1 MPFKK
6 RLLYSP
12 IPVAPSIGSVAA
24 WVAGLV
30 TGLMLSSISQ
40 NSYAQ
45 LPQTTCRANAA
56 GDGWICETTEP
67 GVSAI
72 PVPVPE
78 TREARVAEPEIESVD
93 IPPPVVE
100 TDAEPAATTEPD
112 IDSSGV
118 SISPATAVPGD
129 RDPLEDDPDSEA
141 EPIAPATR
149 AFAAGDDLDWIPRA
163 VMTEEQLATLQ
174 PNCCGAFVDPGG
186 FEKNTDNIP
195 QSAATIFSTSA
206 GIRQLSPNLI
216 TVDGDILVQ
225 QGYRRMQNNGLT
237 TLDRNENT
245 VLMQGEVVF
254 REPNVLIQG
263 SSAFIDNDE
272 GTSRIENAQYVLHD
286 IGAHGRSGSI
296 VYTSDSGLLSI
307 ENGEFSRC
315 EPESNFWHIEAKNIV
330 LDQQRG
336 RGYAQAARL
345 YIKNL
350 PVFYYPFTLQ
360 FPLGDERISGF
371 LAPSTG
377 STRNGGTDFEL
388 PYYLNLA
395 PNYDATIS
403 PRIISDRGV
412 LTSTEFRYLSQR
424 SMNTLNMSYLGGDKL
439 FDADTVNIP
448 GSDSPAAEDRWF
460 LGYEHLGNLGRN
472 WTTFVDYNTVSDDD
486 YFYDL
491 GSNGLNTS
499 SRTHLNRQ
507 GWLSYRS
514 DYLRGNIKVQ
524 RIQIIDPLFTEG
536 GQATP
541 YDHLPQLNFES
552 DAYLAGGFRVG
563 LTGQV
568 TAFDRSLD
576 EDLFSPARLE
586 DGVLVT
592 GERLNLEPA
601 ISWSLESPGWFL
613 RANAKYVYKAY
624 TLEDQAIGTVDD
636 PDLGVGVYSFDSGLI
651 FERTMSR
658 GYTQTLEPRVFYL
671 FSEFEEQ
678 DQLPL
683 FDTSE
688 LSFSFSQLFRDDRFS
703 GGDRVADA
711 DQVTVALTTRLFDAL
726 GRERAR
732 LGIGQIKYFE
742 DRLVTMKSPS
752 QSFIPRSSML
762 FTKSALAGEFAYSFS
777 ENWRLNADIQ
787 WNQETDEVD
796 EGSFTLRYHGDN
808 SHLLN
813 LSYRFRGLALNPNL
827 PIFPGSSK
835 TIDTR
840 IKQTVFSGVWP
851 LNEKWK
857 LLGRWNYDHSNS
869 RNLESF
875 VGIEY
880 SNCCA
885 TMRLIGR
892 EWVDEDELFLPNIE
906 PNRGI
911 FVQFTLNGLGNIT
924 GGGVSS
930 LLRDGIWGFR
940 EPDYE

>member
-6 RLLYSP
+6 CPLSASIAR
-12 IPVAPSIGSVAA
+12 IPSIGSVSG
-24 WVAGLV
+24 VLTGLL

-40 NSYAQ
+40 HSYAQ
-45 LPQTTCRANAA
+45 IPQTSCRANAA
-56 GDGWICETTEP
+56 GDGWICVTTEP
-67 GVSAI
+67 GGT
-72 PVPVPE
+72 VPLP
-78 TREARVAEPEIESVD
+78 APL
-93 IPPPVVE
+93 PE
-100 TDAEPAATTEPD
+100 TDAETEAAQPEVEPVDEPPAVLETDAESAAATEPG
-112 IDSSGV
+112 IDSSSV
-118 SISPATAVPGD
+118 VIPPGSTD
-129 RDPLEDDPDSEA
+129 AGAANRAGESEQ
-141 EPIAPATR
+141 IAPAVR
-149 AFAAGDDLDWIPRA
+149 AFAAGDDLDWVPREA
-163 VMTEEQLATLQ
+163 MTVEQLATLQ

-186 FEKNTDNIP
+186 VERNADNNP
-195 QSAATIFSTSA
+195 QDTATFFNTSA
-206 GIRQLSPNLI
+206 GIQQISPNLI
-216 TVDGDILVQ
+216 TVDGDIVVQ
-225 QGYRRMQNNGLT
+225 QGYRRMQNNDIT
-237 TLDRNENT
+237 TIDRNGNT

-296 VYTSDSGLLSI
+296 VYTSASGLVSI

-315 EPESNFWHIEAKNIV
+315 EPESNFWHIEARNII

-345 YIKNL
+345 YVKNV

-377 STRNGGTDFEL
+377 STRSGGADFEL

-403 PRIISDRGV
+403 PRFISDRGV
-412 LTSTEFRYLSQR
+412 LTSTEFRFLSR
-424 SMNTLNMSYLGGDKL
+424 GSMNTLNMSYLGGDKL
-439 FDADTVNIP
+439 FDPDTVNIP

-460 LGYEHLGNLGRN
+460 LGYEHAGNLSRN
-472 WTTFVDYNTVSDDD
+472 LSTFIDYNAVSDDD

-491 GSNGLNTS
+491 GSNGLNTT

-507 GWLSYRS
+507 GQLSFRS
-514 DYLRGNIKVQ
+514 DYLRGNINVQ
-524 RIQIIDPLFTEG
+524 RTQIIDPLFTEG
-536 GQATP
+536 GQAPP
-541 YDHLPQLNFES
+541 YDRLPQLNFQS
-552 DAYLAGGFRVG
+552 DAYLAAGFRVG
-563 LTGQV
+563 LSGQI

-576 EDLFSPARLE
+576 EDLFSPTRIENGA
-586 DGVLVT
+586 LVT

-601 ISWSLESPGWFL
+601 INWSLETPGWFL

-624 TLEDQAIGTVDD
+624 TLEDQAIGTLDD
-636 PDLGVGVYSFDSGLI
+636 PDLGVAVYGFDSGLI
-651 FERTMSR
+651 FERTMSS
-658 GYTQTLEPRVFYL
+658 GYTQTLEPRALYL

-688 LSFSFSQLFRDDRFS
+688 LNFSFSQLFRDDRFS

-711 DQVTVALTTRLFDAL
+711 DQVSVALTTRVLDPL

-732 LGIGQIKYFE
+732 LSIGQIKYFD
-742 DRLVTMKSPS
+742 DRLVTMRSPS
-752 QSFIPRSSML
+752 QAFVPRHSTL
-762 FTKSALAGEFAYSFS
+762 ATKSALAGEFAYSFL
-777 ENWRLNADIQ
+777 ENWQLHADVQ
-787 WNQETDEVD
+787 WNQESEEID
-796 EGSFTLRYHGDN
+796 EGSFALRYHGDN

-813 LSYRFRGLALNPNL
+813 LSYRFRGIALNPNL
-827 PIFPGSSK
+827 PAFPG
-835 TIDTR
+835 TGAAIDTR
-840 IKQTVFSGVWP
+840 IKQTNFSGVWP

-885 TMRLIGR
+885 TIRLIGR